1 MVKPVPVIVPEL
13 MVTEAVPVDV
23 RVIDCVAGEFR
34 KTLPKPTLVAL
45 TLRVEVPTLNC
56 KAKVLEIVPATAVSV
71 TAWADV
77 TEETVAVKAA
87 LVALAGTVTEDG
99 TTTEVLLLERAT
111 LRPLLPAGAF
121 SITVQASVPAPV
133 KDPVTQESALNV
145 PAAAT
150 PEPLILTTAVG
161 LVEEL
166 LVMVSTPVKELTW
179 GDVNVIV
186 NVAL

>member
-1 MVKPVPVIVPEL
+1 M
-13 MVTEAVPVDV
+13 

-77 TEETVAVKAA
+77 TEDCRRKGG
-87 LVALAGTVTEDG
+87 AGGVGRHRDEDV